1 MKLFFSC
8 HEVVET
14 DGKCFY
20 SNPLSVMLHRYK
32 VICDEII
39 CLAQINRIEKST
51 HNLIECPNVT
61 FVDAPKIKSI
71 VSLLNYYVIKRKIK
85 EQLKEC
91 DICITHAHTS
101 FISTMTIDAA
111 RELGIPCLNVVVG
124 CAWDALWNYSL
135 KGKFIAPLAWWNL
148 KRVQRM
154 AKYSIYVT
162 KEFLQKRYPTAH
174 LSIGCSN
181 VELSVNKKD
190 ITERIRRIESQ
201 KHKLR
206 IATLAAIDV
215 RYKGQQYVI
224 QALALLRRRGI
235 EMEYHIVG
243 AGTGCYL
250 REVAQKSGVEDLVF
264 FEGALPHSE
273 VAAFLDTIDIYI
285 QPSKQEGL
293 PRSVIEAM
301 SRGCLCLGSRIAGI
315 PELLSADY
323 LFQAGDVKQIAEKLG
338 CIGETQMKEQAE
350 RNIKISSLYASS
362 ILNAQRRAFLEEFIN
377 KSIKFNTKIE

>member
-8 HEVVET
+8 HESVET
-14 DGKCFY
+14 DGRNFY
-20 SNPLSVMLHRYK
+20 SNPLSVMLYRYD

-51 HNLIECPNVT
+51 HNLIEYPNVT
-61 FVDAPKIKSI
+61 FVDAPKFKSI
-71 VSLLNYYVIKRKIK
+71 TSLLNYYVIKHKIK

-91 DICITHAHTS
+91 DICITHVHTS
-101 FISTMTIDAA
+101 FLSTMTVDVA

-124 CAWDALWNYSL
+124 CAWDAQWNHSL
-135 KGKFIAPLAWWNL
+135 KGKIIAPLAWWNL
-148 KRVQRM
+148 KRVQRK
-154 AKYSIYVT
+154 ARYSIYVT

-181 VELSVNKKD
+181 VELPVNKKN
-190 ITERIRRIESQ
+190 ITERIQRIESR
-201 KHKLR
+201 KLR
-206 IATLAAIDV
+206 LRMATLAATDV

-224 QALALLRRRGI
+224 QALALLRRHGI

-243 AGTGCYL
+243 VGTGDYL
-250 REVAQKSGVEDLVF
+250 RRVAQKSGVEDLVF
-264 FEGALPHSE
+264 FDGALPHSE

-315 PELLSADY
+315 PELLPVDY
-323 LFQAGDVKQIAEKLG
+323 LFRAGDVDQIAKILG
-338 CIGETQMKEQAE
+338 GIDEIQMKEQAL
-350 RNIKISSLYASS
+350 RNIEVSGFYIPSVLDAR
-362 ILNAQRRAFLEEFIN
+362 RRAFLEAFR
-377 KSIKFNTKIE
+377 KDSIKTK